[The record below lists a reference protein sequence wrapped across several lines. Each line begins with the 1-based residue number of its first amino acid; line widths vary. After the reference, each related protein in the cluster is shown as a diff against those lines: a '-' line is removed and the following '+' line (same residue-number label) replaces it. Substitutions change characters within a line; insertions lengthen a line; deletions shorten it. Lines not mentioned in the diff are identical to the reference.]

1 MARAE
6 SDAHLRLKQ
15 LALDWARAAGFGL
28 VAPEVRVPRSG
39 FRADVAAARDGA
51 PADAEVAL
59 LECKQARAD
68 LRKDAHAEAA
78 TRERLA
84 ALRARRAALE
94 QLLAVH
100 HPELRHG
107 EALWPEYDRWDFST
121 LEHRTHRRLTAEI
134 ATLQRRTLGGTK
146 FSRMA
151 RYRCADRLWLVV
163 EDGLFAPA
171 EWPDGWGVLVRA
183 GDTLAVAS
191 PAPALGPAPEQ
202 RAALRASLAAA
213 LARRDAGC
221 GSTSGETAYTRRHA

>member
-15 LALDWARAAGFGL
+15 LALDWARAAGFTR

-39 FRADVAAARDGA
+39 YRADVAAARDGA

-59 LECKQARAD
+59 FECKQARAD
-68 LRKDAHAEAA
+68 LRKDVHAEAA

-84 ALRARRAALE
+84 ALIARRAKLE

-100 HPELRHG
+100 RPDLRRG
-107 EALWPEYDRWDFST
+107 EALWPEFDRWDFSS

-134 ATLQRRTLGGTK
+134 AMLQRRALGGTK
-146 FSRMA
+146 FSRMV

-171 EWPDGWGVLVRA
+171 EWPDGWGVLVREA
-183 GDTLAVAS
+183 GELHLVR
-191 PAPALGPAPEQ
+191 PAPALAPVPEQ

-213 LARRDAGC
+213 LAWREAGR
-221 GSTSGETAYTRRHA
+221 GSTSGQTAYTRRHA